1 VSFVLAIQSL
11 GEDYEV
17 FIVTDASGGVTAAAH
32 QKLESISAIDLMKY
46 N

>member
-1 VSFVLAIQSL
+1 VSFVLVIQTL
-11 GEDYEV
+11 GEDYGV

-32 QKLESISAIDLMKY
+32 QKLESISAINLMKQ